1 MIEFDNVSLTLGS
14 FSLKNISLTINEG
27 DYYFI
32 LGPSGAGKTVILEA
46 IAGLHRPDSGSVLV
60 RGEDLCNKPP
70 EKRKISLV
78 YQDYSLF
85 PHMTVFDNVAFGL
98 KMQKCLKS
106 EIRMKVDDILDRF
119 NISHLRDR
127 HPLTMSGGEQQRVAL
142 ARSLVV
148 NPEILLLDEPLSAL
162 DPLTHEKF
170 ISDLRSLHK
179 EQGLT
184 IVHVSHSRQEAL
196 SLANNV
202 AVIIDGRLEQE
213 DTVEGVFNRPS
224 TEEVGRFVGI
234 ENIFRGRVNRNDDSL
249 INVDVCGVN
258 ISAVGNYPD
267 GTVVNLF
274 IRGEDIMLFQA
285 DGAVTSAR
293 NTLEGEIT
301 DSFHVGSVVRVN
313 VDCGIP
319 VSVLVTRQSFEEMN
333 LITGKKVIV
342 RFKATAVHAVPVT
355 GSVAEI

>member
-27 DYYFI
+27 DYYFV

-98 KMQKCLKS
+98 KMQKCPKS

-148 NPEILLLDEPLSAL
+148 NPKILLLDEPLSAL

-170 ISDLRSLHK
+170 IRDLRSLHK

-202 AVIIDGRLEQE
+202 AVIIDGRLVQE

-267 GTVVNLF
+267 GTEVNLF
-274 IRGEDIMLFQA
+274 IRGEDIMLFQT

-301 DSFHVGSVVRVN
+301 DSFHVGAVVRVN

-319 VSVLVTRQSFEEMN
+319 VSVLVTRQSSEEMN
-333 LITGKKVIV
+333 LIRGKKVIV
-342 RFKATAVHAVPVT
+342 RFKATAVHAVPVNMDA
-355 GSVAEI
+355 AEI